1 MAHNVQFANQLGRS
15 EMKRT
20 GILLASTLVVCVAY
34 AEPPSLVPFD
44 ATPPPA
50 TPGEIDA
57 PAELP
62 LEPAPI
68 LPNDVR
74 KVREQIKSPLDGSIL
89 GKADEKEF
97 RAAYDKLRQASPKA
111 PDSIPYTARETPR
124 FDPYQASGTEP
135 APTYLPP
142 RPMLPP
148 VMGRNTPASIVLPN
162 GPDDLLTVTLR
173 LDVQAYQ
180 LDRLGEYEMAD
191 ELRTLNQRIRE
202 RARAPQ
208 KWGPV
213 APPTT
218 ASPAR
223 SPATGE
229 SPAPAFSG
237 YY

>member
-1 MAHNVQFANQLGRS
+1 
-15 EMKRT
+15 MKRT

-34 AEPPSLVPFD
+34 AEPPSQVPFD
-44 ATPPPA
+44 TTPPPA
-50 TPGEIDA
+50 TTLPPATLGEIDA

-62 LEPAPI
+62 VEPAPR

-74 KVREQIKSPLDGSIL
+74 KVREQFKSPLDGSIL

-111 PDSIPYTARETPR
+111 PDFVPYIAPAAPR
-124 FDPYQASGTEP
+124 FDPYRTSKTEP
-135 APTYLPP
+135 APTYASP

-148 VMGRNTPASIVLPN
+148 VRAHNNALSSIVIPN
-162 GPDDLLTVTLR
+162 VPDDLLTVTLR
-173 LDVQAYQ
+173 LDLQAYQ

-191 ELRTLNQRIRE
+191 ELRTLNQQIRE

-213 APPTT
+213 IPN
-218 ASPAR
+218 
-223 SPATGE
+223 
-229 SPAPAFSG
+229 SPAPRPTAVMPNEPAAPFSG
-237 YY
+237 SY